1 MDANLQ
7 AYLARSTEI
16 RKLSMP
22 PEQLGSG
29 ATHFYQQFLNNYTR
43 IKALLQ
49 ENRNML
55 ERSVY
60 QKIKKIPAISEETAD
75 ALMEFSDG
83 LADTRTLEM
92 IDLRLAWVIADA
104 MEPFYWQL
112 QQDGSLV
119 HIQKYIHCLFRRQT
133 LAYNVL
139 QMYDRGR
146 ITDPLSKEY
155 RDCILECSEKMLPYL
170 NDLSLYAR
178 LDAKQQDE
186 LLTMELFSATAYER
200 LYYDEALIRKQLQC
214 YKTHIARLTD
224 PEFQAAVPSKDR
236 EFDIFSAYNYLAA
249 VHEFLYWHETPRDI
263 LLVLDDAVQRAMAY
277 VETHPDNYRADI
289 SYIRSCK
296 RSIDFQLGRI
306 DFQSLISFY
315 QEQAASC
322 DMQRYDF
329 MSADSNLLPI
339 VFLTW
344 MCREHPERIP
354 ECQDFM
360 RREQRRTFEYIK
372 GARDQGAYHT
382 LQRFSSYILAD
393 YVEVNGGISFH
404 DYYENILIAT
414 QPTLYVHCDMTARI
428 SRCILDALYRNAP
441 ELLLGCC
448 DCETIEE
455 LDRSIDQIRD
465 YLTQCCFFHDTGK
478 MFFMDTISLYNR
490 MLFPGEFELIKV
502 HPAMGWSVLRNR
514 PSTRP
519 YAEAALYHHKW
530 YDDKGGYPDDVSY
543 SGVENAILYQIITCA
558 DCIDAATD
566 SVGRTY
572 SAGKTMQDMAADM
585 RVNAGRMFN
594 PALVQLFED
603 PELFQ
608 QVETLITATREQMYY
623 RVFSHEETPLSAD
636 PCNHP
641 S

>member
-1 MDANLQ
+1 MDASLE
-7 AYLARSTEI
+7 AYLTRSTEI
-16 RKLSMP
+16 RRLSMP
-22 PEQLGSG
+22 PKQSDSD

-49 ENRNML
+49 ENRSML
-55 ERSVY
+55 ERSVF
-60 QKIKKIPAISEETAD
+60 QIIRKIPDISIKTAD
-75 ALMEFSDG
+75 SLMEFSDA

-92 IDLRLAWVIADA
+92 VDLRLAWVIADA
-104 MEPFYWQL
+104 MEPFYWLL
-112 QQDGSLV
+112 QQDGTLV

-139 QMYDRGR
+139 QMYDRGQ
-146 ITDPLSKEY
+146 ITDSLSKTY
-155 RDCILECSEKMLPYL
+155 RDCILECTEKMLPLL

-200 LYYDEALIRKQLQC
+200 LYYDETLIRKQLQC
-214 YKTHIARLTD
+214 YKTHIARLTNPD
-224 PEFQAAVPSKDR
+224 FQAAVPNKDWD
-236 EFDIFSAYNYLAA
+236 FDIFSAYNYLAA

-277 VETHPDNYRADI
+277 VETHPDNHRADI

-296 RSIDFQLGRI
+296 RSIDFHLCRI
-306 DFQSLISFY
+306 DLQSLIQFY
-315 QEQAASC
+315 QDQAASC

-344 MCREHPERIP
+344 MCREHPDRIP

-360 RREQRRTFEYIK
+360 QKEQRRTFEYIR

-393 YVEVNGGISFH
+393 YVEVDGGISFH

-414 QPTLYVHCDMTARI
+414 QPTLYVHCNMTARI
-428 SRCILDALYRNAP
+428 SRCILDALYQNDP
-441 ELLLGCC
+441 DQLLDCC
-448 DCETIEE
+448 GCETPEM
-455 LDRSIDQIRD
+455 LAHSIDRLRD

-514 PSTRP
+514 PSTRL

-530 YDDKGGYPDDVSY
+530 YDDKGGYPADISY
-543 SGVENAILYQIITCA
+543 SGVENAIIYQIITCA

-572 SAGKTMQDMAADM
+572 SSGKTMRDMVADM
-585 RVNAGRMFN
+585 RSNAGRMFH

-603 PELFQ
+603 PALYR
-608 QVETLITATREQMYY
+608 QVEELITSTREQMYY
-623 RVFSHEETPLSAD
+623 RVFSQGGTLF
-636 PCNHP
+636 
-641 S
+641 